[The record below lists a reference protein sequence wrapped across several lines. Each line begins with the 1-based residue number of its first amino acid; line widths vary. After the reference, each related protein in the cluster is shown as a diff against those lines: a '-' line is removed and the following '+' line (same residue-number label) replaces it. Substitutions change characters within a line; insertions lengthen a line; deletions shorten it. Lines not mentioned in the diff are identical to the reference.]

1 MPERHHRR
9 HSGVFIVK
17 CRLGKNIRMTDIFQ
31 KRYKK
36 EITYKTTI
44 NFMISNCACVFAQFL
59 IPITLINTTQ
69 CQGLVQL
76 VIKPFGNQ
84 PTIQLSVFN

>member
-1 MPERHHRR
+1 MPAGKELLKQLTF
-9 HSGVFIVK
+9 FI
-17 CRLGKNIRMTDIFQ
+17 

-44 NFMISNCACVFAQFL
+44 NFVVSKCACVFAQFL
-59 IPITLINTTQ
+59 ILITLINTTP

-76 VIKPFGNQ
+76 VFKPFGNQ
-84 PTIQLSVFN
+84 PTTQVFVFN